1 MEIESKMVTPSAD
14 IEGGE
19 KIAWSLELPVDTTAS
34 IGAAGSGDGSGATGD
49 GLVRCF
55 FSWIGWSSC

>member
-1 MEIESKMVTPSAD
+1 MEMESKMVTPSAHT
-14 IEGGE
+14 EEGE
-19 KIAWSLELPVDTTAS
+19 KIAWSLELPVDTTVS
-34 IGAAGSGDGSGATGD
+34 IGAGDGSGATSD